1 MPGPKYHKELPAGR
15 PLRGHP
21 TGMPVPACRARGYTL
36 IAHGDQPV
44 TCGRCLRIKEINP
57 AADRL
62 PDACLIPHQSPV
74 SPHQSPTTGPGSSTP
89 LVPSPA
95 ALHPNAPHKALRPT
109 ASRDRSSEGRKRPR
123 LDLQIRRFQGV
134 ETSPTSPNNRP
145 HPASGP
151 LHDYRDTFEAVLSLF
166 PITRTP
172 PAPHRPPKDT
182 ITGTPSDTTVASK
195 LTEAGNGC
203 SPGDYR
209 DTLRYDH
216 PCFS

>member
-1 MPGPKYHKELPAGR
+1 MPKYC
-15 PLRGHP
+15 P
-21 TGMPVPACRARGYTL
+21 TVEIDIPACRARGYTL

-44 TCGRCLRIKEINP
+44 TSGRCLPHQGAQTRTG
-57 AADRL
+57 RL
-62 PDACLIPHQSPV
+62 SDACLIPHQSP
-74 SPHQSPTTGPGSSTP
+74 TTGPGELMT
-89 LVPSPA
+89 LVPRGQRGPEEAPVSP
-95 ALHPNAPHKALRPT
+95 PNPLF
-109 ASRDRSSEGRKRPR
+109 SGRGKRPNKPSNHP
-123 LDLQIRRFQGV
+123 QQG
-134 ETSPTSPNNRP
+134 
-145 HPASGP
+145 SGP

-209 DTLRYDH
+209 DTFRYDH